1 MTLSDSGRRWLGI
14 AIVVGATYAI
24 VGMASTVLAG
34 AVTSHARVVWWRWA
48 AFLVSG
54 LVYVTH
60 IAYER
65 FRLGHGVRSTAWHVA
80 VAVGLGAFGLALAA
94 NVRELGLAV
103 PYRPRMALA
112 LVAWPALTAVPAFL
126 AALAVAAV
134 LRRGRI
140 PGELS

>member
-1 MTLSDSGRRWLGI
+1 MAVSDAGRRWLGI
-14 AIVVGATYAI
+14 AIVVGALYAV

-34 AVTSHARVVWWRWA
+34 AVTSHAHVVWWRWA

-54 LVYVTH
+54 LVYVAH

-65 FRLGHGVRSTAWHVA
+65 FRLGQGVRSTAWHVA
-80 VAVGLGAFGLALAA
+80 LGVALGGFGLALAA
-94 NVRELGLAV
+94 NVRELGSAAA
-103 PYRPRMALA
+103 YRPRMALA
-112 LVAWPALTAVPAFL
+112 LVAWPLLTAVPAFV